1 MSLLEVLE
9 SELRKFEID
18 LPPEQKRTLARYCD
32 ELVHWNRKINLTGL
46 TGPDMVR
53 RLVVEPVWIA
63 LQLKPHGVLVDI
75 GSGNGSPAIPLHVVC
90 NFQTAH
96 LIEARARKAAF
107 LRHVIAALKLPEVV
121 IHRTRFETVVS
132 ELKPADWISLQGVAL
147 DRPLIDSIKQIA
159 SVTTNIVWITS
170 AAVETPVN
178 PVLRLR
184 VPFTETEV
192 YIFRETNFVVT

>member
-9 SELRKFEID
+9 SELRKFEIG
-18 LPPEQKRTLARYCD
+18 LPHDQKRALARYCD
-32 ELVHWNRKINLTGL
+32 ELVHWNKKINLTGL
-46 TGPDMVR
+46 SGADMVR
-53 RLVVEPVWIA
+53 RLVVEPAWIG

-90 NFQTAH
+90 GFHKAH

-107 LRHVIAALKLPEVV
+107 LRHVTTALKLAEVV
-121 IHRTRFETVVS
+121 VHRSRFESVVS
-132 ELKPADWISLQGVAL
+132 ELRPVDWISLQGVAL
-147 DRPLIDSIKQIA
+147 DGLLIDSITQIA
-159 SVTTNIVWITS
+159 SPTTNILWITS
-170 AAVETPVN
+170 AAIEPPVK
-178 PVLRLR
+178 PLHTLR